1 MAYEEYKAWL
11 MQPEGED
18 AAADAESAAEQA
30 TEGADGAVDGA
41 DESATT
47 SAADAQAENLSKAG
61 EAGSDFVGSV
71 IDGDWDSAAANAEV
85 LVTAAIPVV
94 TNIVVGIVILLIG
107 LWIAGRARKVVETA
121 SLKSRVDETLSKF
134 FGQMARWAVL
144 ILALVIAIGKIGIP
158 TASFV
163 AVIGGAS
170 LAIGL
175 AFQGSLG
182 NLAAGVMLLIFRPFK
197 VGDVVQVGGVTA
209 KVTEIDLFT
218 TMLDTPDNRRII
230 MPNGNIFGNEIEN
243 ITHHP
248 TRRVDVNVG
257 TEYPADL
264 DQVRQVLERVA
275 REVEGGL
282 SDPEPVVYLK
292 ELGGSSIDWA
302 IRVWANTAD
311 YWAVRERLTRNAKYA
326 LDEAGIG
333 IPFPQMDIHIDGELR
348 QS

>member
-1 MAYEEYKAWL
+1 MAFEAYEAW
-11 MQPEGED
+11 QPQTENE
-18 AAADAESAAEQA
+18 AQTAEEADATAATDEQTADADAVPSDAAEQQ
-30 TEGADGAVDGA
+30 EYL
-41 DESATT
+41 E
-47 SAADAQAENLSKAG
+47 QAG
-61 EAGSDFVGSV
+61 EAGSEFVGSV
-71 IDGDWDSAAANAEV
+71 MDGDWSGAARNAEV
-85 LVTAAIPVV
+85 LVTAAIPVI
-94 TNIVVGIVILLIG
+94 TNIVVGIVILLVG
-107 LWIAGRARKVVETA
+107 LWIASRARKVVESA
-121 SLKSRVDETLSKF
+121 SRKSRVDETLSKF
-134 FGQMARWAVL
+134 FGQMARWGVL

-243 ITHHP
+243 ITHHAL
-248 TRRVDVNVG
+248 RRVDVNVG
-257 TEYPADL
+257 TEYSADL
-264 DQVRQVLERVA
+264 DRVRQVLERVA

-282 SDPEPVVYLK
+282 SDPEPAVYLK

-302 IRVWANTAD
+302 IRVWSSTAD
-311 YWAVRERLTRNAKYA
+311 YWAVKERLTRNAKYA

-333 IPFPQMDIHIDGELR
+333 IPFPQMDVHIDGELR
-348 QS
+348 QA